1 MVSVVS
7 LLLTYK
13 ALMRGK
19 GMHFIP
25 ALGYQTPVSPTW
37 ISFWPLP
44 LLIFFVFFPD
54 FGLLLDMG
62 KYFVGCQIVHLLTK

>member
-7 LLLTYK
+7 LILTYK
-13 ALMRGK
+13 ALMGGK
-19 GMHFIP
+19 GIHHPCSGISNCS
-25 ALGYQTPVSPTW
+25 SPTW

-62 KYFVGCQIVHLLTK
+62 NNFVGCQIVHLLTK